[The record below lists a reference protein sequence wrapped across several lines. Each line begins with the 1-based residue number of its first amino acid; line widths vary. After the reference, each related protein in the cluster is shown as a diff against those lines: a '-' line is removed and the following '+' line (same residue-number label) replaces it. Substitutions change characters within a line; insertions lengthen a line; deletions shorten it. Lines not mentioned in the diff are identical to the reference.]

1 MCKQTVKR
9 DMRFLPRMRS
19 QPSPK
24 KIMIPIYNSAMFIIW
39 LNKPGYQQD
48 MLKTIVVYP
57 PFSHSDTN

>member
-9 DMRFLPRMRS
+9 DMMFLPLMRS

-24 KIMIPIYNSAMFIIW
+24 KIKTLIYNSAMFIIW

-48 MLKTIVVYP
+48 MWKTLVVYP